1 MYDNIEKIELW
12 LNEAR
17 TKKSAIEAEKMTGD
31 NIYKV
36 LIYFDRLY
44 SVMSEDERRQ
54 LISTLLEE
62 AQIYEDR
69 QPNG

>member
-1 MYDNIEKIELW
+1 MYDNIEKIELR